1 MNRKLLYG
9 LSGVLGFSALVSLV
23 ISQSSLVSLSPI
35 TFVQAELLEEPGD
48 MTVSQLGAIL
58 QMEGTDLQG
67 GNGQWQLTL
76 NGQQLLVL
84 ADGTHNRMRIVVPI
98 TSTDDLT
105 AQQVQAM
112 LVANFHSALDARYA
126 VTDGTVVSVFV
137 HPLSS
142 LQEND
147 FRSGLRQV
155 ANLANTFGTD
165 YTSGELGFGP
175 DSAPNPLS
183 PNEAQLE
190 I

>member
-9 LSGVLGFSALVSLV
+9 LSGVLGFGVLVSLV
-23 ISQSSLVSLSPI
+23 VPQSSSISLSPI
-35 TFVQAELLEEPGD
+35 TFVQAERLEEPD
-48 MTVSQLGAIL
+48 NMTVSRLDAIL
-58 QMEGTDLQG
+58 QAEGTDLQG

-84 ADGTHNRMRIVVPI
+84 ADSTHNRMRIVSPI

-126 VTDGTVVSVFV
+126 VTDDTVVSVFV

-142 LQEND
+142 LHEND

-155 ANLANTFGTD
+155 ANLASTFGTE

-175 DSAPNPLS
+175 GSAPESLS
-183 PNEAQLE
+183 PSEAQLE

>member
-9 LSGVLGFSALVSLV
+9 LSGVLGFGALVSLV
-23 ISQSSLVSLSPI
+23 ITQSSAISLPSA

-48 MTVSQLGAIL
+48 MTVSRLGVIL
-58 QMEGTDLQG
+58 QSEGNDLEG

-76 NGQQLLVL
+76 NGQQLLVI
-84 ADGTHNRMRIVVPI
+84 ADGTHNRMRIVAPI
-98 TSTDDLT
+98 TATDNLT

-126 VTDGTVVSVFV
+126 VTDGTVVSVFL

-155 ANLANTFGTD
+155 ASLASTFGTD

-175 DSAPNPLS
+175 GSAPNPLS
-183 PNEAQLE
+183 PSEAQLE